1 MILIPL
7 GGTGQRFK
15 QNGYVEPKAFIKV
28 SGKPIISH
36 LLDNLKIDNRLV
48 YIPYNKEYKTFDIE
62 NKLTQLYPKIKF
74 KFLCLAN
81 NTRGAA
87 ETINIALKQLI
98 SSQIKYPIDTVQQ
111 KSMFDK
117 PVLCLDCDNFYLC
130 DIINLWNGKNCV
142 FTFKDYKQCPIFSYI
157 KEKDDESIF
166 DIKEK
171 EKISDDACTGAYGF
185 NSYYELYQYT
195 SKIINKNIRQK
206 NEFYISGVINS
217 MLNDGIHFKNISL
230 LNKHYFSLGTPK
242 NVMEYEHP
250 FIFDLDGTLVN
261 TDNIYIDVWKDI
273 MKEYKLS
280 IDENFFKFFIQGK
293 NDILF
298 LKSIFPY
305 INTNE
310 IKKISAL
317 KDNLF
322 IKYLEKYNK
331 NIFINGADKFI
342 KENNNRRM
350 CIVTSCNKKAAIYIL
365 KKTKIDQYIQFIIAS
380 EDCEK
385 HKPDKLPYQMAVN
398 FLKCDKNKCT
408 IFEDSNSG
416 YKSAKSLGGAKICL
430 LLNDK
435 SNNFILNSNVYRIS
449 NYNDFDYSK
458 LLTNKKVD
466 IKNILIEKLNNLPIN
481 DIIINNDNLKTG
493 YICDIKS
500 LTLKFNNSYDNVIL
514 KLENEDNELST
525 VARKINLYSNELYF
539 YENISSIINLNI
551 PKFFSSVKINQKK
564 GIILEDLNN
573 YNGVFNINLNKDIDS
588 LICVVRK
595 ISEMHNRFYYI
606 NKNDLIPSMKN
617 LKTLNEITYYK
628 ELINIRYN
636 KFLDIN
642 NIMLSENETKIFN
655 NIYANYEK
663 ITNILSSYPLN
674 FCHGDCKSPNI
685 FYKKNGKNYNPIFLD
700 WQYIHLN
707 KGMSDIVFLL
717 VESIEYDKNIIDL
730 VLNYYYNKT
739 IMYKNFQDFMFDFKL
754 CLCTFPFFVMIW
766 FNSENRDNLLDK
778 VFPINFMRNT
788 LKYYNYF
795 LDNDFF
801 ISLDKSEIL

>member
-28 SGKPIISH
+28 SGKPIISY
-36 LLDNLKIDNRLV
+36 LLDNLKINNRLV
-48 YIPYNKEYKTFDIE
+48 YIPYNKEYKSFDIE
-62 NKLTQLYPKIKF
+62 NKLTQMYPNIKF
-74 KFLCLAN
+74 KFLCLEN
-81 NTRGAA
+81 NTQGAA
-87 ETINIALKQLI
+87 QTINIALNKLI
-98 SSQIKYPIDTVQQ
+98 SEQIKYPINMIQQ
-111 KSMFDK
+111 KKMFDEAI
-117 PVLCLDCDNFYLC
+117 LCLDCDNFYLC
-130 DIINLWNGKNCV
+130 DIINSWNGENCV
-142 FTFKDYKQCPIFSYI
+142 FTFKDYKQNPIFSYI
-157 KEKDDESIF
+157 KERDGKLI

-171 EKISDDACTGAYGF
+171 DKISDDACTGAYGF
-185 NSYYELYQYT
+185 DSYYILYDYT
-195 SKIINKNIRQK
+195 TKIINQNIKQK
-206 NEFYISGVINS
+206 NEFYTSSVIKS
-217 MLNDGIHFKNISL
+217 MLKDGMNFKNISL

-242 NVMEYEHP
+242 NVIEYEHP
-250 FIFDLDGTLVN
+250 FLFDLDGTLVN

-273 MKEYKLS
+273 MREYNLP

-298 LKSIFPY
+298 LKSIFSD
-305 INTNE
+305 INNDE
-310 IKKISAL
+310 IKKISYR

-322 IKYLEKYNK
+322 IKYFEKYK
-331 NIFINGADKFI
+331 DDIFIKGAEKFI
-342 KENNNRRM
+342 KENNNRRI
-350 CIVTSCNKKAAIYIL
+350 CVVTSCNKNAAKYIL
-365 KKTKIDQYIQFIIAS
+365 KKTKIEDYIQLLIAS
-380 EDCEK
+380 EHCEK

-398 FLKCDKNKCT
+398 FLQCDKNKCT

-416 YKSAKSLGGAKICL
+416 YKSAKSLGEAKICL
-430 LLNDK
+430 IINKK
-435 SNNFILNSNVYRIS
+435 SSNFIINSSEYKID
-449 NYNDFDYSK
+449 NYDNFDYCK
-458 LLTNKKVD
+458 LLSREK
-466 IKNILIEKLNNLPIN
+466 IKIKELIASNLKDFPIN
-481 DIIINNDNLKTG
+481 DIIINDNNVKTG

-500 LTLKFNNSYDNVIL
+500 LTLKFNNSCDNVIL
-514 KLENEDNELST
+514 KLENEDNELSQ

-573 YNGVFNINLNKDIDS
+573 YNGIFNSNLNEDVDS

-595 ISEMHNRFYYI
+595 ISDMHSRFFYK
-606 NKNDLIPSMKN
+606 NKNDLIPSMQK

-628 ELINIRYN
+628 ELINIRFN
-636 KFLDIN
+636 KFLDSN
-642 NIMLSENETKIFN
+642 NIMLNKKETTILN
-655 NIYANYEK
+655 NIYINYNK

-685 FYKKNGKNYNPIFLD
+685 FYKKNGMNYIPIFLD

-707 KGMSDIVFLL
+707 KGISDIVFLL
-717 VESIEYDKNIIDL
+717 VESIKYDKNIIDL
-730 VLNYYYNKT
+730 VLNYYYKKT

-754 CLCTFPFFVMIW
+754 SLCAFPFFVMIW

-778 VFPINFMRNT
+778 VFPINFMKNT

-795 LDNDFF
+795 LDDNFF
-801 ISLDKSEIL
+801 LSLNNINPY